1 MTIFSRLLTFFPT
14 LMLFLITICFFGVL
28 IYPGFLSLT
37 TLLFYLYGFPLII
50 YRIHQYFFPL
60 KEGISYLKGEEYNP
74 WWGTQQ
80 IQIIYNTFPVLEKIL
95 HLIPGLF
102 SIWLRLWGA
111 KIGKN
116 VYWVPTV
123 SIIDRGLLEIGD
135 EVIMGHQSA
144 ICAHTIK
151 PKKDNIVV
159 FIEKIKIGNYA
170 FISGDVRISSGAEIE
185 ENAFV
190 PYGKWIYP
198 KDKFMDNNP
207 SQNHLSQPS
216 LDVLSS

>member
-1 MTIFSRLLTFFPT
+1 MTIFSRLLTLFPT
-14 LMLFLITICFFGVL
+14 LVLFLITICFFGVL

-80 IQIIYNTFPVLEKIL
+80 IQIIYNTFPVLERIL

-135 EVIMGHQSA
+135 GVIIGHQST

-159 FIEKIKIGNYA
+159 FIKKIKIGNYA
-170 FISGDVRISSGAEIE
+170 FISGDVRISSGVEIE
-185 ENAFV
+185 ANAFI
-190 PYGKWIYP
+190 PYGQWIYP
-198 KDKFMDNNP
+198 KDKFTANNP
-207 SQNHLSQPS
+207 SKDHLSQPS
-216 LDVLSS
+216 SDILAS

>member
-1 MTIFSRLLTFFPT
+1 
-14 LMLFLITICFFGVL
+14 MLFLITSCFLGL
-28 IYPGFLSLT
+28 IMYPGWLSLA

-50 YRIHQYFFPL
+50 YHIHQYFYPL
-60 KEGISYLKGEEYNP
+60 KEGISYLKGDQYNP

-80 IQIIYNTFPVLEKIL
+80 IQILYNTFPVLEKIL

-135 EVIMGHQSA
+135 GVIMGHQSS
-144 ICAHTIK
+144 ICAHSIK
-151 PKKDNIVV
+151 PKKNNIVV
-159 FIEKIKIGNYA
+159 FVEKIKIGNQA
-170 FISGDVRISSGAEIE
+170 FIGGDVRISSGVEIE
-185 ENAFV
+185 ANTFV

-198 KDKFMDNNP
+198 QVKLTA
-207 SQNHLSQPS
+207 NHLSSEPLHSVSQTHPDES
-216 LDVLSS
+216 GENFHFDC